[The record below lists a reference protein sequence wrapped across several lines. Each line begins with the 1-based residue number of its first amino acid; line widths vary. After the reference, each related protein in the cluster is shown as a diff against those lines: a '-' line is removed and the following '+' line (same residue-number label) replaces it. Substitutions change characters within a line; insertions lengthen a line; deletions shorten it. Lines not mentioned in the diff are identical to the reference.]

1 MRNPLTRVS
10 DRYVPTPIPLD
21 ALEPTEVRDCY
32 RLGPSIIAP
41 GTDRGT
47 GTEVAARIRDVLHL
61 DAHAALGIGDRADD
75 ASPPSE
81 IQGVRRFRAVV
92 ASWTGSCDPVGW

>member
-41 GTDRGT
+41 GTDRGHA
-47 GTEVAARIRDVLHL
+47 GAAHQSSGRTQIAINLTREM
-61 DAHAALGIGDRADD
+61 
-75 ASPPSE
+75 PSSFA
-81 IQGVRRFRAVV
+81 GVERPITTVMLNYEQL
-92 ASWTGSCDPVGW
+92 